1 MWVSLVRVMLCLK
14 IYSPGFECIPELA
27 ELCSLCFLVLFC
39 CEWRK
44 ERSRNCEQKK
54 VFRVKEG
61 KEIVKRRELKERRE
75 QNLLPAY
82 SLVISLCYSLRKNI
96 SISCRMF
103 RKRYRIGHDDDRVM
117 EVKKWWHKVLNISK
131 YSEDKH

>member
-1 MWVSLVRVMLCLK
+1 MS
-14 IYSPGFECIPELA
+14 EE
-27 ELCSLCFLVLFC
+27 
-39 CEWRK
+39 
-44 ERSRNCEQKK
+44 KK
-54 VFRVKEG
+54 GV
-61 KEIVKRRELKERRE
+61 EIVSKKGIHSKGRKGNCKKRRELKERRE

-117 EVKKWWHKVLNISK
+117 EVKK
-131 YSEDKH
+131 